1 VTTFVGS
8 RTSGL
13 PSISLIV
20 PLDASEEDEIAAVAM
35 RATNNELAIFFMM
48 RTYGARYLRNALHP
62 R

>member
-8 RTSGL
+8 RTGGL
-13 PSISLIV
+13 FFPSLFV

-35 RATNNELAIFFMM
+35 RATTNELTNFFMM
-48 RTYGARYLRNALHP
+48 RTYGSRSLGNALHP